1 MVDYDTQQRADSS
14 QATSSRLGE
23 TVLDDIS
30 RGDISRT
37 MHRDL
42 QDIYRFYLDDSSR
55 QELEAMGRFRRSL
68 YLVGWLLRSSILRLS
83 PERRLLLLGSVF
95 LFAVGVLDG
104 SNLLLMASGFAALL
118 VVLLLELKDK
128 LLAQDELATGRAV
141 QLALLP
147 REQPTLPDWDLWLY
161 TRPANE
167 VGGDLVD
174 YLSADEGRMGL
185 ALGDVAGKGLG
196 AALLM
201 AKLQS
206 VLRAF
211 APSHDD
217 LADLSSILN
226 TTIRRDGLPGR
237 FISLTY
243 LEVAPQSRLV
253 RLVNAG
259 HLPALVMRGA
269 TVRELDKGGPALG
282 LMADAAYAEDRV
294 QLQPGDWL
302 IVYSDGLTEARDEDG
317 RFFGR
322 ERLVS
327 LLPLLE
333 ERTADGLGERLLT
346 AVQRF
351 VGEARTSDDLSLLV
365 LRYMP
370 RDATLPAASSS
381 PDVPAAV
388 DEE

>member
-1 MVDYDTQQRADSS
+1 MVDYDKQQDAGGSPTS
-14 QATSSRLGE
+14 SSRLGE
-23 TVLDDIS
+23 TVLEDIS

-42 QDIYRFYLDDSSR
+42 QDIYRFYLDDASR
-55 QELEAMGRFRRSL
+55 QELEEMGKFRRSL
-68 YLVGWLLRSSILRLS
+68 YLVGWLLRSSILRLT

-95 LFAVGVLDG
+95 LFLVGVLDG
-104 SNLLLMASGFAALL
+104 TNLLLLVSGFAALL

-141 QLALLP
+141 QLALMP
-147 REQPTLPDWDLWLY
+147 KEQPTLDGWDLWLY

-174 YLSADEGRMGL
+174 YVHTGDTRMGL

-217 LADLSSILN
+217 LADLSSTLN
-226 TTIRRDGLPGR
+226 TAIRRDGLPGR
-237 FISLTY
+237 FISMTY
-243 LEVAPQSRLV
+243 LELEEESGLV

-259 HLPALVMRGA
+259 HLPALVMRGE

-282 LMADAAYAEDRV
+282 LMDVAEYEEDRI
-294 QLQPGDWL
+294 QLEPGDWL
-302 IVYSDGLTEARDEDG
+302 IVYSDGLTEARDEQG
-317 RFFGR
+317 LFFGR
-322 ERLVS
+322 ERLLS
-327 LLPLLE
+327 LLPLLDD
-333 ERTADGLGERLLT
+333 RTAAMVGEHLLT
-346 AVQRF
+346 AVDRF
-351 VGEARTSDDLSLLV
+351 VGEARPSDDLSLLV
-365 LRYMP
+365 LRFMP
-370 RDATLPAASSS
+370 HGAALHAKSSEAA
-381 PDVPAAV
+381 VPAV
-388 DEE
+388 QDE

>member
-1 MVDYDTQQRADSS
+1 MLDHDTEHRAET
-14 QATSSRLGE
+14 AETASSRLGE
-23 TVLDDIS
+23 TVLEDIS

-55 QELEAMGRFRRSL
+55 RELEEMGQFRRGL

-83 PERRLLLLGSVF
+83 PERRLLLLGSV
-95 LFAVGVLDG
+95 LFFALGVLDG
-104 SNLLLMASGFAALL
+104 TNLLLIATGFAALL
-118 VVLLLELKDK
+118 LVLLLELKDK

-141 QLALLP
+141 QLALMP
-147 REQPTLPDWDLWLY
+147 REQPTLPNWDLWLY

-174 YLSADEGRMGL
+174 YLSTDGDRLGL

-211 APSHDD
+211 APTYGD
-217 LADLSSILN
+217 LAALSGTLN

-243 LEVAPQSRLV
+243 LEVAPASGLV

-259 HLPALVMRGA
+259 HLPALVMRGE

-282 LMADAAYAEDRV
+282 LMAEATYEEDRV

-302 IVYSDGLTEARDEDG
+302 IVYSDGLTEARDEEG
-317 RFFGR
+317 MFFGR
-322 ERLVS
+322 DRLVS

-333 ERTADGLGERLLT
+333 ERTAEGLGSRLLT
-346 AVQRF
+346 AVDRF
-351 VGEARTSDDLSLLV
+351 VGEARPSDDLSLLV

-370 RDATLPAASSS
+370 RDAVLPAPDPS
-381 PDVPAAV
+381 PDVPATLG
-388 DEE
+388 DE